1 VSHSPDNQPIH
12 FKEFF
17 MSTYI
22 DFSYRFEG
30 KPADIAFARSVI
42 ANIRAEYEDW
52 EGMEYEPSGRGDGS
66 LDWSGF
72 GKFDLQPFDRMFAN
86 LTRGNAMK
94 AWAYVGCTDGCCEG
108 WLSLLEKGSL
118 RMVDR
123 WEADIGLRSAMAAV
137 KLSKKADVDAV
148 LTLIDRVGIADDDG
162 WDEYDWSHLR
172 AGGVCSVLLAN
183 AVFKHPE
190 LLQSAKV
197 AEALKGVAKGMA
209 DIHKH
214 LRKYKAMSKADISTI
229 DELLAASEGLEI
241 ATVVKPCKVAKRI
254 AVRI

>member
-1 VSHSPDNQPIH
+1 
-12 FKEFF
+12 

-42 ANIRAEYEDW
+42 ADIRTEYEDW

-86 LTRGNAMK
+86 LTRENAMK
-94 AWAYVGCTDGCCEG
+94 VWAYVGSTDGCCEG
-108 WLSLLEKGSL
+108 HLSLIEKGSL
-118 RMVDR
+118 RMLDK
-123 WEADIGLRSAMAAV
+123 WGADIGLRSAMAAA
-137 KLSKKADVDAV
+137 KLASEVDIDAV
-148 LTLIDRVGIADDDG
+148 LTLIDRVAIANDDG

-172 AGGVCSVLLAN
+172 AGGVCSVLLAK

-197 AEALKGVAKGMA
+197 AEALQGVAKDMA
-209 DIHKH
+209 DIRKN
-214 LRKYKAMSKADISTI
+214 LRKYRAMDKADINGI
-229 DELLAASEGLEI
+229 EGLLAVNESLEI
-241 ATVVKPCKVAKRI
+241 ASAAKTCEPAKRN
-254 AVRI
+254 ALRV